1 MTDAPKSP
9 FYMVCRSPR
18 HAGAKTEPR
27 QRFSHMSDA
36 INVAER
42 LAAETGQPHVVLGV
56 VKTVHPANKSA
67 GFGF

>member
-27 QRFSHMSDA
+27 QRYAHMADA
-36 INVAER
+36 VTVAEK
-42 LAAETGQPHVVLGV
+42 LATETGQPHVVLGV
-56 VKTVHPANKSA
+56 VKTIHPKDTAG

>member
-1 MTDAPKSP
+1 MTALAKSP

-27 QRFSHMSDA
+27 QRFTHLSDA
-36 INVAER
+36 VTVAER

-56 VKTVHPANKSA
+56 VQTVWPTDKSG

>member
-1 MTDAPKSP
+1 MTTPTKSP

-27 QRFSHMSDA
+27 QRFTHLSDA
-36 INVAER
+36 VTVAER

-56 VKTVHPANKSA
+56 VQTVWPTDKTA
-67 GFGF
+67 GFNF

>member
-1 MTDAPKSP
+1 MTTPPKSP

-27 QRFSHMSDA
+27 QRFTTLSDA
-36 INVAER
+36 LTVAEK
-42 LAAETGQPHVVLGV
+42 LSAETGQPHVVLGV
-56 VKTVHPANKSA
+56 VQTVWPKDKNA